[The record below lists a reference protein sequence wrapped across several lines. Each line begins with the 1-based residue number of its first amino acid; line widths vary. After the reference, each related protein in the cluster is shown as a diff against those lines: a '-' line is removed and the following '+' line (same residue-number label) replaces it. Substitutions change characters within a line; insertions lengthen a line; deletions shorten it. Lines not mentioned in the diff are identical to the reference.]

1 MILFCQYCVMSPV
14 YLNTVVVVV
23 DDDDDDVVIVDRTD
37 MTQ

>member
-23 DDDDDDVVIVDRTD
+23 DDDDVVIVDRTD